1 MATQRIK
8 NKDGEWVLVN
18 NGGGGSTSDIIVDS
32 ELSSEST
39 NPIQNKAVTESLKNR
54 PELLEIRY
62 YFGEK
67 ELTEEDKAINA
78 ASFNTYVTN
87 IINNTKNLYKFFIP
101 SEYFGRAESSVEAI
115 FPDSEGN
122 PTIEIVFGDLY
133 GIYSITDGD
142 KVLPYVIVI
151 DSTGN
156 IIMEMVADGP
166 YNAAF
171 SIGEDSGDFLE
182 WVERAHVVNPYV
194 SSLRPIHVLK
204 EYKINGNTKYLY
216 GLTITPIE
224 EPPGDEP
231 FSFSCI
237 FDDGYVHT
245 IKLDK
250 ATGYLIEDTI
260 VDTSSNSNEIAV
272 LGNSAEADIAILD
285 KYSALGCPPLT
296 VYGGNGE
303 GGGTTIGGYGKNS
316 GGEYYYYFLDSTGLL
331 YRYSIIKNDNS
342 DGTSE
347 YTVSS
352 IVINRDCIYLH
363 PDMQESDDFAQ
374 LNRVTLADTA
384 MTAFN
389 RLMPAPITCYK
400 GEALGVGS
408 PQMVTITPLRAKIL
422 LKEENDVIN
431 YYTEC
436 TILGDSFNTIEVW
449 EVSHTTGVATLV
461 STTPFTDI
469 LGLNTNA

>member
-39 NPIQNKAVTESLKNR
+39 NPIQNKAVAESLKNR

-78 ASFNTYVTN
+78 ASFNTYITN
-87 IINNTKNLYKFFIP
+87 IINNTKNLYKFFIQN
-101 SEYFGRAESSVEAI
+101 EYLLRAESSAEMPA
-115 FPDSEGN
+115 PDSEGN
-122 PTIEIVFGDLY
+122 PTIQIIFENLY
-133 GIYSITDGD
+133 GILNVTNGT
-142 KVLPYVIVI
+142 KVFPILIAI

-156 IIMEMVADGP
+156 IIEEIEMDGP

-171 SIGEDSGDFLE
+171 SIGEDSGNFLE
-182 WVERAHVVNPYV
+182 WVRRAEVMNPNV
-194 SSLRPIHVLK
+194 PATRPIIVSK
-204 EYKINGNTKYLY
+204 KYKINGNTKYLY

-260 VDTSSNSNEIAV
+260 VGTSSNEIAV

-285 KYSALGCPPLT
+285 KYYELGCPPLT
-296 VYGGNGE
+296 VVLSSDTH
-303 GGGTTIGGYGKNS
+303 GTTIGGYGKNS

-331 YRYSIIKNDNS
+331 CRYSIIKNDNS

-374 LNRVTLADTA
+374 LNRITLADTA